1 MPARLRRAGE
11 AAVPANEDR
20 VIAALPVVPPHLN
33 GNYALKTEPAKRVA
47 ILYTC
52 KVHLPRLAATDWV
65 LFAAIPPELPS
76 QKVSRVTMTP
86 AGTVTADLSPLR
98 RSLLRAESG
107 VRTEAQKHDMAVEV
121 HMDAQLFARRLITV
135 GGKGDSPIFAD
146 TKIGTVPR
154 PAVANLTAT
163 QRRLALRPAGL
174 CDYTNWSFRD
184 WMTRSGL
191 TRRATEG
198 EVDFARRVFLFW
210 QRTSATNT
218 TATIKT
224 ARWLMFVR

>member
-1 MPARLRRAGE
+1 MNAIIRTNHFRPKTIFACVAMLPLYAGFASQCGYASEAPTRAGE

-65 LFAAIPPELPS
+65 LFAAIPPDLPS

-154 PAVANLTAT
+154 PGGS
-163 QRRLALRPAGL
+163 R
-174 CDYTNWSFRD
+174 
-184 WMTRSGL
+184 
-191 TRRATEG
+191 
-198 EVDFARRVFLFW
+198 
-210 QRTSATNT
+210 
-218 TATIKT
+218 I
-224 ARWLMFVR
+224 